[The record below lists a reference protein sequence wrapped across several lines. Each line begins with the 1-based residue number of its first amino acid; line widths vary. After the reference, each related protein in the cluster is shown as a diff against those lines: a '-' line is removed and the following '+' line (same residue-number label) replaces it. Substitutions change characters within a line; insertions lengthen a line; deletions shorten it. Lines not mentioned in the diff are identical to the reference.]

1 MAKINVKIP
10 IRCEK
15 DVTVTIDS
23 PIRPCCFEM
32 EMLLVKKI
40 EMVRLNK
47 ATNPKQVDY
56 CLLHIDNGYWIPMLH
71 CPFCGKKIEL
81 ADKKKRKSKKTY
93 EEYDFIEYQPLKG

>member
-10 IRCEK
+10 KQCEK
-15 DVTVTIDS
+15 DEIVTIDS
-23 PIRPCCFEM
+23 PIRPCCIQM
-32 EMLLVKKI
+32 TMLLVEKI
-40 EMVRLNK
+40 EMVKLNK

-71 CPFCGKKIEL
+71 CPFCGKKIEST
-81 ADKKKRKSKKTY
+81 DKKKRKSKKTY